1 MVSTWLTIIT
11 LLVVSV
17 LHDLEA
23 RYIYFTLAF
32 SRADLDVDVYID
44 LLPGFDMGGN
54 TSSRIIKLNKSLYGA
69 YQSRHNWWNLLK
81 SILETRCYENQSAT
95 DPCLLIGKESIVLIY
110 VGDCIIFSRK

>member
-17 LHDLEA
+17 LHDLEV
-23 RYIYFTLAF
+23 RYIY
-32 SRADLDVDVYID
+32 ADLDVDVYID